1 MTSHQE
7 LIIKEVITI
16 LQNVLENDEEDLEKC
31 EHIYFC
37 LVYLES
43 MVE

>member
-1 MTSHQE
+1 MTPHQE

-16 LQNVLENDEEDLEKC
+16 LQNVLENDEEDLDKY

-37 LVYLES
+37 LVYLEN
-43 MVE
+43 MIK